1 MQAPG
6 GLATIE
12 FCPVIL
18 GDTTMKTS
26 FTLARR
32 AAVLLV
38 AAAVLPPHS
47 SATEAVE
54 SYPSK
59 PITFV
64 VPYAAGSGSDQW
76 VRIIGQQITKE
87 NKVPVVIDNR
97 PGASGFIGAQ
107 QAARA
112 APDGYTILLG
122 GQLTHALNQL
132 MFKKLP
138 YDPMGDFTPLTLAF
152 KSYNILLVTP
162 TYPAKNVADL
172 VAAAKKAPGKLSF
185 GAGTPS
191 TRIAAEM
198 FRQAADVDF
207 LHVPYKS
214 TPPAITD
221 LLGGQVD
228 FAFADPVTAGA
239 QTRGGKLRALAVS
252 GTTRMPDWAD
262 VPTMEEAG
270 IKGYDWSIWI
280 ALYLPKG
287 MDPALTN
294 RVNAIIRKAMATPEA
309 REFAKNNSLELAPTS
324 PEELTRF
331 QAAEVTKIA
340 RVLKRAG
347 IEPE

>member
-1 MQAPG
+1 MN
-6 GLATIE
+6 ISS
-12 FCPVIL
+12 V
-18 GDTTMKTS
+18 
-26 FTLARR
+26 LARR
-32 AAVLLV
+32 AALLLIAG
-38 AAAVLPPHS
+38 AALPLQS
-47 SATEAVE
+47 GAAEVVDN
-54 SYPSK
+54 YPSK
-59 PITFV
+59 PITIV

-76 VRIIGQQITKE
+76 VRNLGQLITKE
-87 NKVPVVIDNR
+87 YKVPVIIDNK

-107 QAARA
+107 AAARA
-112 APDGYTILLG
+112 AADGYTILLG

-138 YDPMGDFTPLTLAF
+138 YDPAGDFTPLTLAF

-162 TYPAKNVADL
+162 SYPAKNVADL
-172 VAAAKKAPGKLSF
+172 VASAKKTPGKLSF
-185 GAGTPS
+185 AAVTPS

-198 FRQAADVDF
+198 FRQVADIDV

-221 LLGGQVD
+221 LMGGQVD
-228 FAFADPVTAGA
+228 FAFADPVTAGSA
-239 QTRGGKLRALAVS
+239 TRGGKLRALAVS
-252 GTTRMPDWAD
+252 GSKRMPDWAD
-262 VPTMEEAG
+262 VPTMDEAG

-294 RVNAIIRKAMATPEA
+294 RVNAVFRKAMSAPEA
-309 REFAKNNSLELAPTS
+309 KEFASKNSLELAPTS
-324 PEELTRF
+324 SEELARF

-340 RVLKRAG
+340 RVLKAAG

>member
-1 MQAPG
+1 
-6 GLATIE
+6 
-12 FCPVIL
+12 
-18 GDTTMKTS
+18 MKTS
-26 FTLARR
+26 SVLARR
-32 AAVLLV
+32 AALLAV
-38 AAAVLPPHS
+38 AGALLPLQASAQEPAAN
-47 SATEAVE
+47 
-54 SYPSK
+54 YPSK

-64 VPYAAGSGSDQW
+64 VPYAVGSGSDQW
-76 VRIIGQQITKE
+76 VRVLGQQITKDTGAAVLVD
-87 NKVPVVIDNR
+87 NK

-138 YDPMGDFTPLTLAF
+138 YDPLADFTPLTLAF

-162 TYPAKNVADL
+162 QHPAKNLADL
-172 VAAAKKAPGKLSF
+172 IALAKKTPGKVSF
-185 GAGTPS
+185 AAGTPS

-198 FRQAADVDF
+198 FQQVAGLQM

-221 LLGGQVD
+221 LMGGQVD
-228 FAFADPVTAGA
+228 FAFADPVTAGSA
-239 QTRGGKLRALAVS
+239 VRGGKLRALAVS
-252 GTTRMPDWAD
+252 GTTRMPDYWAE
-262 VPTMEEAG
+262 VPTMEQGGA
-270 IKGYDWSIWI
+270 KGYDWSIWI

-294 RVNAIIRKAMATPEA
+294 RVNAVIRKAMATPEA
-309 REFAKNNSLELAPTS
+309 QEYAKNNSLELAPTS
-324 PEELTRF
+324 SEELARF

-340 RVLKRAG
+340 RVLKGAG

>member
-1 MQAPG
+1 MNPS
-6 GLATIE
+6 
-12 FCPVIL
+12 
-18 GDTTMKTS
+18 S
-26 FTLARR
+26 FFARR
-32 AAVLLV
+32 AALLLL
-38 AAAVLPPHS
+38 AGAVLPLQS
-47 SATEAVE
+47 GAQGAD

-64 VPYAAGSGSDQW
+64 VPYAVGSGSDQW
-76 VRIIGQQITKE
+76 VRVLGQQITKE
-87 NKVPVVIDNR
+87 FKVPVLVDNK

-138 YDPMGDFTPLTLAF
+138 YDPAGDFTPLTLAF

-172 VAAAKKAPGKLSF
+172 VAAAKKAPGKISF

-198 FRQAADVDF
+198 FRQMADIDL

-239 QTRGGKLRALAVS
+239 QTKGGKLRALAVS

-294 RVNAIIRKAMATPEA
+294 RVNAVIRRAMASPEA

-324 PEELTRF
+324 PDELARF
-331 QAAEVTKIA
+331 QAAEVMKIA
-340 RVLKRAG
+340 RVLKAAG

>member
-1 MQAPG
+1 
-6 GLATIE
+6 
-12 FCPVIL
+12 
-18 GDTTMKTS
+18 MKIS
-26 FTLARR
+26 SILARH
-32 AAVLLV
+32 AALLLV
-38 AAAVLPPHS
+38 AAAVFPAQS
-47 SATEAVE
+47 NAAESIE

-64 VPYAAGSGSDQW
+64 VPYAVGSGSDQW
-76 VRIIGQQITKE
+76 VRILGQQITKE
-87 NKVPVVIDNR
+87 NKVPVIIDNK

-138 YDPMGDFTPLTLAF
+138 YEPTGDFTPLTLAF

-162 TYPAKNVADL
+162 SHPAKNVADL
-172 VAAAKKAPGKLSF
+172 VSLAKKSPGKISF

-198 FRQAADVDF
+198 FRQIADVNM

-294 RVNAIIRKAMATPEA
+294 RVNTIIRKAMATPEA
-309 REFAKNNSLELAPTS
+309 REFAKNNSLELAPSS
-324 PEELTRF
+324 PDELARF
-331 QAAEVTKIA
+331 QATEVTKSA
-340 RVLKRAG
+340 RVLKAAG

>member
-1 MQAPG
+1 MNPS
-6 GLATIE
+6 
-12 FCPVIL
+12 
-18 GDTTMKTS
+18 S
-26 FTLARR
+26 FFARR
-32 AAVLLV
+32 AALLLL
-38 AAAVLPPHS
+38 AGAVLPLQS
-47 SATEAVE
+47 GAQGAD

-64 VPYAAGSGSDQW
+64 VPYAVGSGSDQW
-76 VRIIGQQITKE
+76 VRVLGQQITKE
-87 NKVPVVIDNR
+87 FKVPVLVDNK

-138 YDPMGDFTPLTLAF
+138 YDPAGDFSPLTLAF

-172 VAAAKKAPGKLSF
+172 VAAAKKAPGKISF

-198 FRQAADVDF
+198 FRQMADIDL

-239 QTRGGKLRALAVS
+239 QTKGGKLRALAVS

-294 RVNAIIRKAMATPEA
+294 RVNAVIRRAMASPEA

-324 PEELTRF
+324 PDELARF
-331 QAAEVTKIA
+331 QAAEVMKIA
-340 RVLKRAG
+340 RVLKAAG